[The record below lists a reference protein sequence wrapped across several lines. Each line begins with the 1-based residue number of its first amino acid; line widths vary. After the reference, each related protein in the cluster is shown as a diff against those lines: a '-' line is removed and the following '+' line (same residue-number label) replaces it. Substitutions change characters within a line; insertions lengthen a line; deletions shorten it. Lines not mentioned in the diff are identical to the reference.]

1 MEKDINNLNICM
13 NTMKTDIGYIK
24 DALVENKEQHKEIMD
39 KMEEWIAASK
49 KEFAPMIYAKI
60 LIWVGIGI
68 GGALIAT
75 FMNSVLK

>member
-24 DALVENKEQHKEIMD
+24 EALVENKQQHKDIME

-49 KEFAPMIYAKI
+49 RDFAPKWVADAMKFLMGAIALGVIAK
-60 LIWVGIGI
+60 
-68 GGALIAT
+68 
-75 FMNSVLK
+75 FMNLI

>member
-1 MEKDINNLNICM
+1 MENDINKLNICM
-13 NTMKTDIGYIK
+13 NTMKTDIEYIK
-24 DALVENKEQHKEIMD
+24 EALVENKQQHKEIME

>member
-24 DALVENKEQHKEIMD
+24 EALVENKEQHKEIME

-49 KEFAPMIYAKI
+49 REFAPKWVADAMKFIMGGVSLAI
-60 LIWVGIGI
+60 L
-68 GGALIAT
+68 GAIMTLI
-75 FMNSVLK
+75 LK